1 MARLVREL
9 FGVPKPKGK
18 DDLAPEADDPP
29 WPDVKVVVI
38 VNKRSGSRLVRPL
51 DMPAPNASSSA
62 RARSLSGDPPSPPPA
77 HPPSS
82 APACQGKR
90 LARKLVEV
98 RSRTPVRFPPRASPF
113 ARPSPRPSPDGARV
127 YPDGA
132 KSPVVENISTSRLAA
147 RLVPTRRVR
156 LVPTRRV
163 RPHTPP
169 LPSADTPR
177 RTAASFTSTN
187 TFAAATRS
195 RRSWCPW
202 SPRTDPA
209 TTFAVAAG
217 GDGTVSWVAE
227 LIHDACALVGTRN
240 VPPIAILS
248 LGTGNELAR
257 VTGWGAAY
265 DGRSLVPFVRD
276 VASGKVIGVDSW
288 LARDA
293 AGSGSGRTNPRSTEA
308 KREGAGARGGG
319 QGAARFRNGERERV
333 EPRRGGRNRR
343 GIIPGEGVARRRR
356 FVRRRDERGAAGVAT
371 IERERRAPFRGG
383 QFGPAAPP
391 RDGVRAS
398 ADDPAGRVAGEVR
411 RVEDGEDDENAAF
424 APRVRG
430 DGGDPRTRS
439 HRHGSDANVDGS
451 ERGRGDATLER
462 VERKRKQDVVVG
474 EARASPRGE
483 RRRFGTGE

>member
-147 RLVPTRRVR
+147 RLVAS
-156 LVPTRRV
+156 
-163 RPHTPP
+163 RPSRPDSSHPSSHPP

-177 RTAASFTSTN
+177 RTAGSFTSTN
-187 TFAAATRS
+187 TSAAATRS

-209 TTFAVAAG
+209 TTFDSSPPAATAPPRG
-217 GDGTVSWVAE
+217 SPNSSTTRARSSARGTFRPSPFSASARATNSRASPAGAPPTM
-227 LIHDACALVGTRN
+227 DAASFPLCATWRRESDWRRL
-240 VPPIAILS
+240 
-248 LGTGNELAR
+248 LA
-257 VTGWGAAY
+257 
-265 DGRSLVPFVRD
+265 
-276 VASGKVIGVDSW
+276 

-293 AGSGSGRTNPRSTEA
+293 AGSRSGRTNPRSTEA

-333 EPRRGGRNRR
+333 EPRRGGRDRR

-371 IERERRAPFRGG
+371 IERERCAPFRGG

-398 ADDPAGRVAGEVR
+398 ADDPAGAAGEVR
-411 RVEDGEDDENAAF
+411 RVEDG
-424 APRVRG
+424 RG
-430 DGGDPRTRS
+430 
-439 HRHGSDANVDGS
+439 
-451 ERGRGDATLER
+451 
-462 VERKRKQDVVVG
+462 
-474 EARASPRGE
+474 
-483 RRRFGTGE
+483 